1 MVVAVVLV
9 AEQAGTG
16 LAAAQTGIAQAR
28 DAKDAGS
35 PASTGAPAGTTLAP
49 PAADQLRANAPYGP
63 SLPRDLPPV
72 ARPDERPPGI
82 APALFQA
89 VESATS
95 DYPGIASRK
104 AAARA
109 SALDVRAAKSQR
121 LPSLGVQGVA
131 LGTGRGLGS
140 QIVVDQPLFSFGR
153 IGSNIERAK
162 AQRVVREAEVDES
175 VRSIALDTISAYFDI
190 ARLAERAVILQ
201 STVDEQR
208 QLVDSIGRRV
218 EQEVSPLVDLELA
231 RSRLAQGQ
239 QELALTLSQRD
250 AALAR
255 LEQLVGNTRIDL
267 GFVPTYDAVAHH
279 PDPANAVEQAIAC
292 SPQRDRLIAEASV
305 ARAEARQAKA
315 AILPQLSAQFSY
327 NNIIGPRAGLGVSA
341 QTQGGLGGFQNASA
355 ARLRQ
360 SSAEITITTAEREL
374 RERVRTDLVENAA
387 AKARIESS
395 ASATLSTQNVT
406 ESFKRQYLAG
416 RRTWLDVMNAV
427 REASAARLGESDARF
442 SAMASSARL
451 LINTCRWQPQA
462 RQAETL
468 R

>member
-1 MVVAVVLV
+1 MMAARAGLVVAVGVL
-9 AEQAGTG
+9 ATTAG
-16 LAAAQTGIAQAR
+16 
-28 DAKDAGS
+28 AGFAMPHPFAT
-35 PASTGAPAGTTLAP
+35 PASP
-49 PAADQLRANAPYGP
+49 PAAPSAQNPPSPARPRASYGP
-63 SLPRDLPPV
+63 VVPGDIGPV
-72 ARPDERPPGI
+72 AGPEQRPPGI
-82 APALFQA
+82 SPALYEA
-89 VESATS
+89 VEAATS
-95 DYPGIASRK
+95 EYPGVASRK

-109 SALDVRAAKSQR
+109 AGLDVRVAKSQR
-121 LPSLGVQGVA
+121 LPSIGVQGVA
-131 LGTGRGLGS
+131 VGTGRGLGS
-140 QIVVDQPLFSFGR
+140 QIVLDQPLYSFGR

-175 VRSIALDTISAYFDI
+175 VRSVALDTVAAYFDI

-208 QLVDSIGRRV
+208 QLVESIGRRV
-218 EQEVSPLVDLELA
+218 AQEVSPQVDLELA
-231 RSRLAQGQ
+231 RSRLAQSQ
-239 QELALTLSQRD
+239 QELALTVAQRD

-267 GFVPTYDAVAHH
+267 GFVPVYDAVAHH
-279 PDPANAVEQAIAC
+279 PDPAGAVEQAIAC
-292 SPQRDRLIAEASV
+292 SPQRDRLIAQANV
-305 ARAEARQAKA
+305 AKAESRQAKA

-327 NNIIGPRAGLGVSA
+327 NDNLGPRVGLGVSA
-341 QTQGGLGGFQNASA
+341 QTQGGLAGFQNASA

-387 AKARIESS
+387 ARARIESS

-442 SAMASSARL
+442 SAMASAARL

-462 RQAETL
+462 RMAEPG